1 MLLLEMSDYQPLSA
15 MEYLEFFAAKTLHEM
30 RAKIA
35 GEPTDISCGDPVRY
49 IGLEF
54 PELFHQ
60 KGIVVNAFIVQDLV
74 IVHFPGLG
82 QWHLKPANLVKLTVT
97 RG

>member
-15 MEYLEFFAAKTLHEM
+15 MEYLEFFAAKTLHKM

-49 IGLEF
+49 IGRDF
-54 PELFHQ
+54 PELFNH
-60 KGIVVNAFIVQDLV
+60 KGVIVNSWLINGMV
-74 IVHFPGLG
+74 IVHFPRLG
-82 QWHLKPANLVKLTVT
+82 EWNIKPENLVRLTV
-97 RG
+97 